1 MVDICTLAK
10 IAILYNVQRN
20 LFTNLSGLFK
30 NKPLIYK
37 TSTYNKGCLLGSLH
51 YSIYVIYLFNLQSYI
66 YLHGSNP
73 VR

>member
-1 MVDICTLAK
+1 M
-10 IAILYNVQRN
+10 
-20 LFTNLSGLFK
+20 
-30 NKPLIYK
+30 YK
-37 TSTYNKGCLLGSLH
+37 EICLLNFQSIQKYNPRYATKAAFWGSLH